1 MRDSSFLLVSEFAFQ
16 NRGHRT
22 PASGKTERALVGGCR
37 KDHILKLRSLAA
49 APEGALMTSILG
61 MPEGMP

>member
-1 MRDSSFLLVSEFAFQ
+1 MRGSSFLSISKIGPWYTGERE
-16 NRGHRT
+16 N
-22 PASGKTERALVGGCR
+22 GKGAGRLLR
-37 KDHILKLRSLAA
+37 KVNVLKLRSLAA